1 MIIVNF
7 AHPLTQAHR
16 QQIETITGMAVTA
29 VHDLPCQLNSNE
41 PIMPQVE
48 ALLDS
53 VPLSSHQWQT
63 EALLLNPPGLATAA
77 AALLAELHGRTGHF
91 PAIIRVRPVN
101 GRTPPQYEVA
111 EIINLQAVRDQA
123 REKR

>member
-7 AHPLTQAHR
+7 AHPLTQAQG
-16 QQIETITGMAVTA
+16 QQIEAITGMAITA
-29 VHDLPCQLNSNE
+29 VHDIPCQFDSNE
-41 PIMPQVE
+41 SIAPQVE
-48 ALLDS
+48 TLIDS
-53 VPLSSHQWQT
+53 VPLNSQQWQT
-63 EALLLNPPGLATAA
+63 EPLLVNLPGLAPAA

-91 PAIIRVRPVN
+91 PAIIRLRPTN

-111 EIINLQAVRDQA
+111 EIVNLQAVRDRA